1 MRVLST
7 RIDGKELAIPKPAS
21 PVESEIFEFFKE
33 SDPSG
38 AYINGLKEYVGKI
51 FIPSRKNLDKLS
63 RRVEELR
70 LKAENKSQLKV
81 LDSGSA
87 WITLNEP
94 HQAVESVLNAFF
106 GYMIKEG
113 IIDSHMKALTRN
125 GIRAVQAATMEA
137 AAKNWPTGLRLLAL
151 IRCDGLQEI
160 IKTIKKETPD
170 KQLKEGLD
178 GLSEVT
184 RKYASIFRVKGFK
197 NQDFDEVYRIIK
209 KQGADL
215 GRKEI
220 YAQALQR
227 LWDYSET
234 PSELEAKGLRYLE
247 RELPKFQRMTARL
260 AKKYGVPAKAEEV
273 SKIIKAKRAVKVNE
287 VIPYLADLRKRVV
300 KVANKSIVKVN
311 PNYDAKVIETPSY
324 LTAIFPSG
332 GAFFFDT
339 FTNKPQQ
346 LFICTTD
353 PRRDPSTAPG
363 ELLNL
368 LVHEEYGHCVH
379 ASNSSVGY
387 GAKPTLVD
395 MLWSPLGGA
404 ISEGISFQREI
415 EFQDVME
422 KLKTRRGLNADEKAL
437 VNFYEKHGGF
447 DNIAEE
453 YEFYTWMWR
462 IVRFLRIIGDAR
474 INSGKQGLVD
484 FIDWASKKTGLSKSM
499 VYHQLFPAHQGNGP
513 GYASTYAIVGESIRE
528 IQNRAVRNGK
538 SLLDFNTYA
547 CSMGFPARTIFEDRL
562 KAFAAK

>member
-1 MRVLST
+1 MLNT
-7 RIDGKELAIPKPAS
+7 GIDGRELAIPKPAS

-33 SDPSG
+33 ADPSG

-125 GIRAVQAATMEA
+125 GIRAVQAATVEA
-137 AAKNWPTGLRLLAL
+137 AGRNWPTGLRLLAL
-151 IRCDGLQEI
+151 IRCNGLQEI
-160 IKTIKKETPD
+160 IRTIKKETQD

-184 RKYASIFRVKGFK
+184 RKYASIFRVNGFK
-197 NQDFDEVYRIIK
+197 NQGFDEVYKIIK

-234 PSELEAKGLRYLE
+234 PGELEAKGLKYLD

-260 AKKYGVPAKAEEV
+260 AKQYGVQANAEKV
-273 SKIIKAKRAVKVNE
+273 CQAIKAKRAVKVNE

-379 ASNSSVGY
+379 ASNS
-387 GAKPTLVD
+387 
-395 MLWSPLGGA
+395 
-404 ISEGISFQREI
+404 
-415 EFQDVME
+415 
-422 KLKTRRGLNADEKAL
+422 AL
-437 VNFYEKHGGF
+437 
-447 DNIAEE
+447 
-453 YEFYTWMWR
+453 
-462 IVRFLRIIGDAR
+462 
-474 INSGKQGLVD
+474 S
-484 FIDWASKKTGLSKSM
+484 
-499 VYHQLFPAHQGNGP
+499 
-513 GYASTYAIVGESIRE
+513 
-528 IQNRAVRNGK
+528 
-538 SLLDFNTYA
+538 
-547 CSMGFPARTIFEDRL
+547 
-562 KAFAAK
+562 

>member
-1 MRVLST
+1 
-7 RIDGKELAIPKPAS
+7 LAIPKPAS
-21 PVESEIFEFFKE
+21 PIESEIFEWFKDA
-33 SDPSG
+33 DPSG
-38 AYINGLKEYVGKI
+38 AYINGLKEYAGKI
-51 FIPSRKNLDKLS
+51 FIPSKKNLDRLS
-63 RRVEELR
+63 RRVDELR

-81 LDSGSA
+81 LDSGAA
-87 WITLNEP
+87 WVTLNEP
-94 HQAVESVLNAFF
+94 HQAPESVLNAFF

-125 GIRAVQAATMEA
+125 GIRAVQAATVEA
-137 AAKNWPTGLRLLAL
+137 AGKNWPTGLKLLAL

-170 KQLKEGLD
+170 KQLKESLD
-178 GLSEVT
+178 DLSEVT

-197 NQDFDEVYRIIK
+197 NQGFDEVYKIIK

-227 LWDYSET
+227 LWDYQET
-234 PSELEAKGLRYLE
+234 PGELEAKGLKYLD

-260 AKKYGVPAKAEEV
+260 AKKYGVAAKAEEV
-273 SKIIKAKRAVKVNE
+273 SKVIKAERAVKVKE
-287 VIPYLADLRKRVV
+287 IIPYLAELRKRVV

-324 LTAIFPSG
+324 LTAIFPTG
-332 GAFFFDT
+332 GAYFFDT

-363 ELLNL
+363 DLLSL

-379 ASNSSVGY
+379 ASNSSFGY

-415 EFQDVME
+415 EFQGVLE
-422 KLKTRRGLNADEKAL
+422 RLKTRKGLNADEKAL
-437 VNFYEKHGGF
+437 VNFYEKRGGF
-447 DNIAEE
+447 DALAEE
-453 YEFYTWMWR
+453 YEFYTWMGR

-474 INSGKQGLVD
+474 INSGKQDLVD
-484 FIDWASKKTGLSKSM
+484 FIEWASKKTGLSKSM

-562 KAFAAK
+562 RAFATK

>member
-1 MRVLST
+1 M
-7 RIDGKELAIPKPAS
+7 AIPKPAS
-21 PVESEIFEFFKE
+21 SVESEIFELFKE
-33 SDPSG
+33 FDPSG
-38 AYINGLKEYVGKI
+38 AYINGLNEYVGKI
-51 FIPSRKNLDKLS
+51 FIPSKRNLEKFS
-63 RRVEELR
+63 RRVDELR
-70 LKAENKSQLKV
+70 LKAENKSQLKF
-81 LDSGSA
+81 LESA
-87 WITLNEP
+87 AAWAGLVEP
-94 HQAVESVLNAFF
+94 HMVPESVLNAYF

-125 GIRAVQAATMEA
+125 GIKALETATVESA
-137 AAKNWPTGLRLLAL
+137 GRNWPTGLRLLTL

-160 IKTIKKETPD
+160 IRTIKKETSD

-178 GLSEVT
+178 DLSQVT

-197 NQDFDEVYRIIK
+197 NQGFDEVYRIIK
-209 KQGADL
+209 REGADL

-234 PSELEAKGLRYLE
+234 PGELEEKGLKYLD

-260 AKKYGVPAKAEEV
+260 AKKYGVSANAEKV
-273 SKIIKAKRAVKVNE
+273 SQAIKAKRAVKVNE
-287 VIPYLADLRKRVV
+287 IIPYLAQLRKIVV

-311 PNYDAKVIETPSY
+311 PHYDAKVIETPSY

-339 FTNKPQQ
+339 LTNKPQQ

-379 ASNSSVGY
+379 ASNSSFAY
-387 GAKPTLVD
+387 GAKPSLVD
-395 MLWSPLGGA
+395 MMWSPLGGA

-415 EFQDVME
+415 EFQDVMD
-422 KLKTRRGLNADEKAL
+422 KMKTRKGLSSDEKAL

-447 DNIAEE
+447 DAIAEE

-462 IVRFLRIIGDAR
+462 IVRFLRIIGDSR
-474 INSGKQGLVD
+474 INSGKQDLVD
-484 FIDWASKKTGLSKSM
+484 FIEWASKKTGLSKSM

-528 IQNRAVRNGK
+528 IQNKAVRNGK
-538 SLLDFNTYA
+538 KLLDFNTYA
-547 CSMGFPARTIFEDRL
+547 CSMGFPARTIFEDKLR
-562 KAFAAK
+562 AFATK

>member
-1 MRVLST
+1 
-7 RIDGKELAIPKPAS
+7 LALPKPGS
-21 PVESEIFEFFKE
+21 PVESDIFEFVKDA
-33 SDPSG
+33 DPSG
-38 AYINGLKEYVGKI
+38 AYINGLKEYAGKI
-51 FIPSRKNLDKLS
+51 FIPSRKNLDRFS
-63 RRVEELR
+63 RRVDELR

-81 LDSGSA
+81 LDSAAA
-87 WITLNEP
+87 WLTLNEP
-94 HQAVESVLNAFF
+94 HQTPESVLNAFF

-113 IIDSHMKALTRN
+113 LVDSHMKAIARN
-125 GIRAVQAATMEA
+125 GIRAIQAATMEA
-137 AAKNWPTGLRLLAL
+137 AGRNWPTGLRLLSL

-160 IKTIKKETPD
+160 IKTIKKETQD
-170 KQLKEGLD
+170 KQLKENLD
-178 GLSEVT
+178 DLSEVT
-184 RKYASIFRVKGFK
+184 RKFASIFRVKGFK
-197 NQDFDEVYRIIK
+197 NQGFDEVYKIIK

-234 PSELEAKGLRYLE
+234 PGELEAKGLKYLD
-247 RELPKFQRMTARL
+247 RELPKFQRLTAKL

-273 SKIIKAKRAVKVNE
+273 TKAIKAKRAVKVNE
-287 VIPYLADLRKRVV
+287 IIPYLADLRKRVV
-300 KVANKSIVKVN
+300 KVVNKTIVKVN
-311 PNYDAKVIETPSY
+311 PSYNARVIETPSY
-324 LTAIFPSG
+324 LTATIPSG
-332 GAFFFDT
+332 AAFFFDT

-346 LFICTTD
+346 LFMCTTD
-353 PRRDPSTAPG
+353 PRRDPNTAPG
-363 ELLNL
+363 DLLSL

-379 ASNSSVGY
+379 ASNSSLGY

-404 ISEGISFQREI
+404 ITEGISFQREL
-415 EFQDVME
+415 EFQDVID
-422 KLKTRRGLNADEKAL
+422 KLKTRKGLSSDEKAL

-447 DNIAEE
+447 DALAEE
-453 YEFYTWMWR
+453 YEFYTWMGR

-484 FIDWASKKTGLSKSM
+484 FIEWASKKTGLSKSM

-538 SLLDFNTYA
+538 KLLDFNTYA

-562 KAFAAK
+562 RAFAAK

>member
-1 MRVLST
+1 
-7 RIDGKELAIPKPAS
+7 LAIPKPAS
-21 PVESEIFEFFKE
+21 SVESEIFELFKE
-33 SDPSG
+33 FDPSG
-38 AYINGLKEYVGKI
+38 AYINGLNEYVGKI
-51 FIPSRKNLDKLS
+51 FIPSKRNLEKFS
-63 RRVEELR
+63 RRVDELR
-70 LKAENKSQLKV
+70 LKAENKSQLKF
-81 LDSGSA
+81 LESA
-87 WITLNEP
+87 AAWAGLVEP
-94 HQAVESVLNAFF
+94 HMVPESVLNAYF

-113 IIDSHMKALTRN
+113 IIDSHIKVLTRN
-125 GIRAVQAATMEA
+125 GIKALETATVESA
-137 AAKNWPTGLRLLAL
+137 GRNWPTGLRLLTL

-160 IKTIKKETPD
+160 IRTIKKETSD

-178 GLSEVT
+178 DLSQVT

-197 NQDFDEVYRIIK
+197 NQGFDEVYKIIK
-209 KQGADL
+209 REGADL

-234 PSELEAKGLRYLE
+234 PGELEEKGLKYLD

-260 AKKYGVPAKAEEV
+260 AKKYGVSANAEKV
-273 SKIIKAKRAVKVNE
+273 SQAIKAKRAVKVNE
-287 VIPYLADLRKRVV
+287 IIPYLAQLRKIVV

-311 PNYDAKVIETPSY
+311 PHYDAKVIETPSY

-339 FTNKPQQ
+339 LTNKPQQ

-379 ASNSSVGY
+379 ASNSSFAY
-387 GAKPTLVD
+387 GAKPSLVD
-395 MLWSPLGGA
+395 MMWSPLGGA

-415 EFQDVME
+415 EFQDVMD
-422 KLKTRRGLNADEKAL
+422 KMKTRKGLSSDEKAL

-447 DNIAEE
+447 DAIAEE

-462 IVRFLRIIGDAR
+462 IVRFLRIIGDSR
-474 INSGKQGLVD
+474 INSGKQDLVD
-484 FIDWASKKTGLSKSM
+484 FIEWASKKTGLSKSM

-528 IQNRAVRNGK
+528 IQNKAVRNGK
-538 SLLDFNTYA
+538 KLLDFNTYA
-547 CSMGFPARTIFEDRL
+547 CSMGFPARTIFEDKLR
-562 KAFAAK
+562 AFATK